1 MGKDTLHPDQR
12 AVTRLLAADGPKDWF
27 AIRRHLYE
35 IASDTRAAETARQLA
50 ELVGAGHIRRLGTGE
65 FAIERGM
72 A

>member
-1 MGKDTLHPDQR
+1 MEKDMLYPDQR
-12 AVTRLLAADGPKDWF
+12 AVTRLLADEGPKDWC
-27 AIRRHLYE
+27 AIRRYLYE

-50 ELVGAGHIRRLGTGE
+50 ELESAGRIRRLGTGE